1 MPRSLPI
8 EDLRVTVASNSFF
21 DVKKENSVPGKVA
34 QSRADSVLETDSLHV
49 EGDIMFNT
57 KLKQELAARTVEV
70 DEYKGLIAALERSM
84 AVVEFDLNGKV
95 LRAND
100 NFLNTLGY
108 TRDQLAGKTHRD
120 FCFPALTGSPAYAQ
134 LWSDLRAG
142 KFVSGTFKR
151 MHSSGATIWLEAS
164 YNPLLDERGQVLK
177 VVKYAL
183 DVTAKVEQ
191 EAATRSKLVALDR
204 AMAVIEFDLSGQV
217 LDANAN
223 FQQVMGYS
231 LAELKGKH
239 HRLFCEP
246 SLISSSEYADF
257 WRRLNNGEFFTGQF
271 KRLGKHGRVVW
282 LEASYN
288 PVYDGD
294 GKLIK
299 IVKFA
304 SDITERVE
312 KFEEDSRGA
321 SRAYHIS
328 SETERF
334 AEHGTQVIQDT
345 ATEMRRIAD
354 NIGASARLVG
364 QLGDRS
370 EQITAIVN
378 TIRGIADQTNLL
390 ALNAAIEAARAG
402 DQGRGFAVV
411 ADEVRQLAG
420 RTSRSTAEIAEMIG
434 MILTETRDAVSSMNA
449 TQEGAQRGVNLADQA
464 GSVILQI
471 RTSTSDAV
479 QAVSMFASKLDES
492 EVIPKAAV
500 GWVG

>member
-1 MPRSLPI
+1 
-8 EDLRVTVASNSFF
+8 
-21 DVKKENSVPGKVA
+21 
-34 QSRADSVLETDSLHV
+34 
-49 EGDIMFNT
+49 MFNHT
-57 KLKQELAARTVEV
+57 LKTELAARRAEV
-70 DEYKGLIAALERSM
+70 AEYQGLIAALERSM

-100 NFLNTLGY
+100 NFMKTLGY
-108 TRDQLAGKTHRD
+108 SSAQLAGKTHRD
-120 FCFPALTGSPAYAQ
+120 FCPSALTSSPAYAEFWQ
-134 LWSDLRAG
+134 ELRAG

-151 MHSSGATIWLEAS
+151 VDAHGKIIWLEAS
-164 YNPLLDERGQVLK
+164 YNPVLDERGQVVK

-183 DVTAKVEQ
+183 DVTRKVEQ
-191 EAATRSKLVALDR
+191 EAATRSKLAALDR
-204 AMAVIEFDLSGQV
+204 AMAVIEFDLNGQV
-217 LDANAN
+217 LDANEN
-223 FQQVMGYS
+223 FLAVMGYS
-231 LAELKGKH
+231 LTELKGKH
-239 HRLFCEP
+239 HRMFCEP
-246 SLISSSEYADF
+246 TQVNSPEYADF

-271 KRLGKHGRVVW
+271 KRIGKHGRVVW

-304 SDITERVE
+304 SDISERVE

-334 AEHGTQVIQDT
+334 AEHGTQVIHET
-345 ATEMRRIAD
+345 ASEMRRIAD

-434 MILTETRDAVSSMNA
+434 LILSETRDAVASMSA
-449 TQEGAQRGVNLADQA
+449 TQEGAQRGVSLADQA

-492 EVIPKAAV
+492 EVVPKTAV

>member
-1 MPRSLPI
+1 
-8 EDLRVTVASNSFF
+8 
-21 DVKKENSVPGKVA
+21 
-34 QSRADSVLETDSLHV
+34 
-49 EGDIMFNT
+49 MFN
-57 KLKQELAARTVEV
+57 KSLKTELAARTAEV
-70 DEYKGLIAALERSM
+70 TEYKGLIAALERSM

-100 NFLNTLGY
+100 NFLKTLGY
-108 TRDQLAGKTHRD
+108 SAAQLAGKTHRD
-120 FCFPALTGSPAYAQ
+120 FCLPALTGSPAYATFWQ
-134 LWSDLRAG
+134 DLRAG

-151 MHSSGATIWLEAS
+151 VDANGKVIWLEAS
-164 YNPLLDERGQVLK
+164 YNPVLDERGQVLK

-183 DVTAKVEQ
+183 DVTANVEQ

-217 LDANAN
+217 LDANPN
-223 FQQVMGYS
+223 FLNVMGYS

-246 SLISSSEYADF
+246 ALINSNEYTDF

-288 PVYDGD
+288 PVFDSD
-294 GKLIK
+294 GKLIM
-299 IVKFA
+299 
-304 SDITERVE
+304 

-334 AEHGTQVIQDT
+334 AEHGTQVIHDT
-345 ATEMRRIAD
+345 ATEMRRIAE
-354 NIGASARLVG
+354 NIGASAKLVG
-364 QLGDRS
+364 QLGERS

-434 MILTETRDAVSSMNA
+434 MILSETRDAVSSMNS

-492 EVIPKAAV
+492 EVIPKTAV
-500 GWVG
+500 GWMG

>member
-1 MPRSLPI
+1 
-8 EDLRVTVASNSFF
+8 
-21 DVKKENSVPGKVA
+21 
-34 QSRADSVLETDSLHV
+34 
-49 EGDIMFNT
+49 MFNHT
-57 KLKQELAARTVEV
+57 LKTELAARRAEV
-70 DEYKGLIAALERSM
+70 AEYQGLIAALERSM

-100 NFLNTLGY
+100 NFMKTLGY
-108 TRDQLAGKTHRD
+108 SSAQLAGKTHRD
-120 FCFPALTGSPAYAQ
+120 FCPSALTSSPAYAEFWQ
-134 LWSDLRAG
+134 ELRAG

-151 MHSSGATIWLEAS
+151 VDAHGKIIWLEAS
-164 YNPLLDERGQVLK
+164 YNPVLDERGQVVK

-183 DVTAKVEQ
+183 DVTRKVEQ
-191 EAATRSKLVALDR
+191 EAATRSKLAALDR
-204 AMAVIEFDLSGQV
+204 AMAVIEFDLNGQV
-217 LDANAN
+217 LDANEN
-223 FQQVMGYS
+223 FLTVMGYS
-231 LAELKGKH
+231 LTELKGKH
-239 HRLFCEP
+239 HRMFCEP
-246 SLISSSEYADF
+246 AQVNSPEYADF

-271 KRLGKHGRVVW
+271 KRIGKHGRVVW

-304 SDITERVE
+304 SDISERVE

-334 AEHGTQVIQDT
+334 AEHGTQVINET
-345 ATEMRRIAD
+345 ASEMRRIAD

-434 MILTETRDAVSSMNA
+434 LILSETRDAVASMSA
-449 TQEGAQRGVNLADQA
+449 TQEGAQRGVSLADQA
-464 GSVILQI
+464 GAVILQI

-492 EVIPKAAV
+492 EVVPKTAV

>member
-1 MPRSLPI
+1 
-8 EDLRVTVASNSFF
+8 
-21 DVKKENSVPGKVA
+21 
-34 QSRADSVLETDSLHV
+34 
-49 EGDIMFNT
+49 MFNHT
-57 KLKQELAARTVEV
+57 LKTELAARRAEV
-70 DEYKGLIAALERSM
+70 AEYQGLIAALERSM

-100 NFLNTLGY
+100 NFMKTLGY
-108 TRDQLAGKTHRD
+108 SSAQLAGKTHRD
-120 FCFPALTGSPAYAQ
+120 FCPSALTSSPAYAEFWQ
-134 LWSDLRAG
+134 ELRAG

-151 MHSSGATIWLEAS
+151 VDAHGKIIWLEAS
-164 YNPLLDERGQVLK
+164 YNPVLDERGQVVK

-183 DVTAKVEQ
+183 DVTRKVEQ
-191 EAATRSKLVALDR
+191 EAATRSKLAALDR
-204 AMAVIEFDLSGQV
+204 AMAVIEFDLNGQV
-217 LDANAN
+217 LDANEN
-223 FQQVMGYS
+223 FLTVMGYS
-231 LAELKGKH
+231 LTELKGKH
-239 HRLFCEP
+239 HRMFCEP
-246 SLISSSEYADF
+246 AQVNSPEYADF

-271 KRLGKHGRVVW
+271 KRIGKHGRVVW

-304 SDITERVE
+304 SDISERVE

-334 AEHGTQVIQDT
+334 AEHGTQVIHET
-345 ATEMRRIAD
+345 ASEMRRIAE

-434 MILTETRDAVSSMNA
+434 LILSETRDAVASMSA
-449 TQEGAQRGVNLADQA
+449 TQEGAQRGVSLADQA
-464 GSVILQI
+464 GAVILQI

-492 EVIPKAAV
+492 EVVPKTAV

>member
-1 MPRSLPI
+1 
-8 EDLRVTVASNSFF
+8 
-21 DVKKENSVPGKVA
+21 
-34 QSRADSVLETDSLHV
+34 
-49 EGDIMFNT
+49 MFNHT
-57 KLKQELAARTVEV
+57 LKTELAARTAEV
-70 DEYKGLIAALERSM
+70 AEYQGLIAALERSM

-100 NFLNTLGY
+100 NFMKTLGY
-108 TRDQLAGKTHRD
+108 SSAQLAGKTHRD
-120 FCFPALTGSPAYAQ
+120 FCPSALTSSPAYAEFWQ
-134 LWSDLRAG
+134 ELRAG

-151 MHSSGATIWLEAS
+151 VDAHGKIIWLEAS
-164 YNPLLDERGQVLK
+164 YNPVLDERGQVVK

-183 DVTAKVEQ
+183 DVTRKVEQ
-191 EAATRSKLVALDR
+191 EAATRSKLAALDR
-204 AMAVIEFDLSGQV
+204 AMAVIEFDLNGQV
-217 LDANAN
+217 LDANEN
-223 FQQVMGYS
+223 FLTVMGYS
-231 LAELKGKH
+231 LTELKGKH
-239 HRLFCEP
+239 HRMFCEP
-246 SLISSSEYADF
+246 AQVNSPEYADF

-271 KRLGKHGRVVW
+271 KRIGKHGRVVW

-304 SDITERVE
+304 SDISERVE

-334 AEHGTQVIQDT
+334 AEHGTQVIHET
-345 ATEMRRIAD
+345 ASEMRRIAD

-434 MILTETRDAVSSMNA
+434 LILSETRDAVASMSA
-449 TQEGAQRGVNLADQA
+449 TQEGAQRGVSLADQA
-464 GSVILQI
+464 GAVILQI

-492 EVIPKAAV
+492 EVVPKTAV

>member
-1 MPRSLPI
+1 
-8 EDLRVTVASNSFF
+8 
-21 DVKKENSVPGKVA
+21 
-34 QSRADSVLETDSLHV
+34 
-49 EGDIMFNT
+49 MFNKT
-57 KLKQELAARTVEV
+57 LKTELAARTADVAG
-70 DEYKGLIAALERSM
+70 YKGLMAALERSM

-100 NFLNTLGY
+100 NFLQALGY
-108 TRDQLAGKTHRD
+108 RPDEWSTKSHRD
-120 FCFPALTGSPAYAQ
+120 FCLPALTSSAAYSEFWAE
-134 LWSDLRAG
+134 LRAG
-142 KFVSGTFKR
+142 KFVSGTFQRVHKD
-151 MHSSGATIWLEAS
+151 GQTVWLEAS
-164 YNPLLDERGQVLK
+164 YNPVLDERGQVLK
-177 VVKYAL
+177 IVKYAL
-183 DVTAKVEQ
+183 VVTDKVAQ
-191 EAATRSKLVALDR
+191 EAATRSKLAALDR
-204 AMAVIEFDLSGQV
+204 AMAVIEFDLSGNV
-217 LDANAN
+217 LVANEN
-223 FQQVMGYS
+223 FLNVMGYG

-246 SLISSSEYADF
+246 ALVNSNEYTDF
-257 WRRLNNGEFFTGQF
+257 WRRLNAGEFFSGQF

-288 PVYDGD
+288 PVYDAD
-294 GKLIK
+294 GKLTK

-312 KFEEDSRGA
+312 KFEADSRGA

-328 SETERF
+328 AETEKF
-334 AEHGTQVIQDT
+334 AEQGTQVIQET
-345 ATEMRRIAD
+345 ASEMRRIAE

-420 RTSRSTAEIAEMIG
+420 RTSRSTAEISEMISK
-434 MILTETRDAVSSMNA
+434 ILAETRDAVVSMNT
-449 TQEGAQRGVNLADQA
+449 TQEGAQRGVTLADQA

-471 RTSTSDAV
+471 RNGTSDAV
-479 QAVSMFASKLDES
+479 EAVSMFASKLDES
-492 EVIPKAAV
+492 EVIPKTAIS
-500 GWVG
+500 WVG

>member
-1 MPRSLPI
+1 
-8 EDLRVTVASNSFF
+8 
-21 DVKKENSVPGKVA
+21 
-34 QSRADSVLETDSLHV
+34 
-49 EGDIMFNT
+49 MFNNT
-57 KLKQELAARTVEV
+57 LKTELAARTADVI
-70 DEYKGLIAALERSM
+70 EYKGLIAALERSM
-84 AVVEFDLNGKV
+84 AVVEFDLNGNV

-100 NFLNTLGY
+100 NFLKTLGY
-108 TRDQLAGKTHRD
+108 SADQLAGKSHRD
-120 FCFPALTGSPAYAQ
+120 FCLPALVNSPSYGQ
-134 LWSDLRAG
+134 FWSELKAG

-151 MHSSGATIWLEAS
+151 RDANGRTVWLEAS
-164 YNPLLDERGQVLK
+164 YNPVLDERGQVVK

-183 DVTAKVEQ
+183 NVTAKVEQ
-191 EAATRSKLVALDR
+191 EAAIHSKLAALDR
-204 AMAVIEFDLSGQV
+204 AMAVIEFDVNGQV

-223 FQQVMGYS
+223 FLNVMGYT

-246 SLISSSEYADF
+246 SLINSHEYSDF
-257 WRRLNNGEFFTGQF
+257 WRRLNNGEFFSGQF

-288 PVYDGD
+288 PVYDSD

-304 SDITERVE
+304 SNITERVE

-345 ATEMRRIAD
+345 ATEMRRIAE

-364 QLGDRS
+364 QLGGRS

-434 MILTETRDAVSSMNA
+434 LILAETRDAVTSMSA

-471 RTSTSDAV
+471 RTSTRDAV
-479 QAVSMFASKLDES
+479 QAVSMFASKLDEA
-492 EVIPKAAV
+492 EVIAKTAV
-500 GWVG
+500 G

>member
-1 MPRSLPI
+1 
-8 EDLRVTVASNSFF
+8 
-21 DVKKENSVPGKVA
+21 
-34 QSRADSVLETDSLHV
+34 
-49 EGDIMFNT
+49 MFNKT
-57 KLKQELAARTVEV
+57 LKTELAARTADVAG
-70 DEYKGLIAALERSM
+70 YKGLMAALERSM

-100 NFLNTLGY
+100 NFLQALGY
-108 TRDQLAGKTHRD
+108 RPDELSAKSHRD
-120 FCFPALTGSPAYAQ
+120 FCLPALTNSAAYGEFWAA
-134 LWSDLRAG
+134 LRAG
-142 KFVSGTFKR
+142 KFVSGTFQRVNKD
-151 MHSSGATIWLEAS
+151 GQTVWLEAS
-164 YNPLLDERGQVLK
+164 YNPVLDERGQVLK

-183 DVTAKVEQ
+183 VVTDKVAQ
-191 EAATRSKLVALDR
+191 EAATRSKLAALDR
-204 AMAVIEFDLSGQV
+204 AMAVIEFDLSGNV
-217 LDANAN
+217 LVANEN
-223 FQQVMGYS
+223 FLNVMGYG

-239 HRLFCEP
+239 HRMFCEP
-246 SLISSSEYADF
+246 GLVNSDEYTDF
-257 WRRLNNGEFFTGQF
+257 WRRLNGGEFFSGQF

-288 PVYDGD
+288 PVYDAD
-294 GKLIK
+294 GKLTK

-312 KFEEDSRGA
+312 KFEADSRGA

-328 SETERF
+328 AETEKF
-334 AEHGTQVIQDT
+334 AEQGTQVIQET
-345 ATEMRRIAD
+345 ASEMRRIAE

-420 RTSRSTAEIAEMIG
+420 RTSRSTAEIAEMISK
-434 MILTETRDAVSSMNA
+434 ILAETRDAVVSMNA
-449 TQEGAQRGVNLADQA
+449 TQEGAQRGVTLADQA

-471 RTSTSDAV
+471 RTGTSDAV
-479 QAVSMFASKLDES
+479 EAVSMFASKLDES
-492 EVIPKAAV
+492 EVIPKTAIS
-500 GWVG
+500 WVG

>member
-1 MPRSLPI
+1 
-8 EDLRVTVASNSFF
+8 
-21 DVKKENSVPGKVA
+21 
-34 QSRADSVLETDSLHV
+34 
-49 EGDIMFNT
+49 MFNHT
-57 KLKQELAARTVEV
+57 LKTELAARRAEV
-70 DEYKGLIAALERSM
+70 AEYQGLIAALERSM

-100 NFLNTLGY
+100 NFMKTLGY
-108 TRDQLAGKTHRD
+108 SSAQLAGKTHRD
-120 FCFPALTGSPAYAQ
+120 FCPSALTSSPAYAEFWQ
-134 LWSDLRAG
+134 ELRAG

-151 MHSSGATIWLEAS
+151 VDAHGKIIWLEAS
-164 YNPLLDERGQVLK
+164 YNPVLDERGQVVK

-183 DVTAKVEQ
+183 DVTRKVEQ
-191 EAATRSKLVALDR
+191 EAATRSKLAALDR
-204 AMAVIEFDLSGQV
+204 AMAVIEFDLNGQV
-217 LDANAN
+217 LDANEN
-223 FQQVMGYS
+223 FLAVMGYS
-231 LAELKGKH
+231 LTELKGKH
-239 HRLFCEP
+239 HRMFCEP
-246 SLISSSEYADF
+246 TQVNSPEYADF

-271 KRLGKHGRVVW
+271 KRIGKHGRVVW

-304 SDITERVE
+304 SDISERVE

-334 AEHGTQVIQDT
+334 AEHGTQVIHET
-345 ATEMRRIAD
+345 ASEMRRIAE

-434 MILTETRDAVSSMNA
+434 LTLSETRDAVASMSA
-449 TQEGAQRGVNLADQA
+449 TQEGAQRGVSLADQA

-492 EVIPKAAV
+492 EVVPKTAV

>member
-1 MPRSLPI
+1 
-8 EDLRVTVASNSFF
+8 
-21 DVKKENSVPGKVA
+21 
-34 QSRADSVLETDSLHV
+34 
-49 EGDIMFNT
+49 MFNT
-57 KLKQELAARTVEV
+57 TLKTELAARTAEV
-70 DEYKGLIAALERSM
+70 TEYKGLISALERSM

-100 NFLNTLGY
+100 NFLKILGY
-108 TRDQLAGKTHRD
+108 SASQLAGKSHRD
-120 FCFPALTGSPAYAQ
+120 FCPPALTSSPTYSQ
-134 LWSDLRAG
+134 FWSDLKAG

-151 MHSSGATIWLEAS
+151 VDANGRTLWLEAS
-164 YNPLLDERGQVLK
+164 YNPVLDERGQVLK

-183 DVTAKVEQ
+183 DVTAQVEQ
-191 EAATRSKLVALDR
+191 DAATRSKLTAVDR

-223 FQQVMGYS
+223 FLNVMGYT
-231 LAELKGKH
+231 LAEIKGKH

-246 SLISSSEYADF
+246 ALVSSHEYADF

-271 KRLGKHGRVVW
+271 KRLGKHGHVVW

-299 IVKFA
+299 IAKFA

-334 AEHGTQVIQDT
+334 AEHGTQVIQET
-345 ATEMRRIAD
+345 ATEMRRIAE

-434 MILTETRDAVSSMNA
+434 MILSETRDAVTSMNA
-449 TQEGAQRGVNLADQA
+449 TQEGAQRGVSLADQA

-492 EVIPKAAV
+492 EVIPKTAV

>member
-1 MPRSLPI
+1 
-8 EDLRVTVASNSFF
+8 
-21 DVKKENSVPGKVA
+21 
-34 QSRADSVLETDSLHV
+34 
-49 EGDIMFNT
+49 MFNQA
-57 KLKQELAARTVEV
+57 LKTELAARRAEV
-70 DEYKGLIAALERSM
+70 TEYQGLIAALERSM

-100 NFLNTLGY
+100 NFMKTLGY
-108 TRDQLAGKTHRD
+108 SAAQLAGKTHRD
-120 FCFPALTGSPAYAQ
+120 FCPPALTSSAAYAEFWQ
-134 LWSDLRAG
+134 ELRAG

-151 MHSSGATIWLEAS
+151 VDAHGKIIWLEAS
-164 YNPLLDERGQVLK
+164 YNPVLDARGQVSK

-183 DVTAKVEQ
+183 DVTRKVEQ
-191 EAATRSKLVALDR
+191 EAATRSKLAALDR
-204 AMAVIEFDLSGQV
+204 AMAVIEFDLNGQV
-217 LDANAN
+217 LDANEN
-223 FQQVMGYS
+223 FLTVMGYS
-231 LAELKGKH
+231 LTELKGKH
-239 HRLFCEP
+239 HRMFCEP
-246 SLISSSEYADF
+246 AQVNSPEYADF

-271 KRLGKHGRVVW
+271 KRIGKHGRVVW

-304 SDITERVE
+304 SDISERVE

-334 AEHGTQVIQDT
+334 AEHGTQVIHET
-345 ATEMRRIAD
+345 ASEMRRIAE

-434 MILTETRDAVSSMNA
+434 LILSETRDAVASMSA
-449 TQEGAQRGVNLADQA
+449 TQEGAQRGVSLADQA

-492 EVIPKAAV
+492 EVVPKAAV